1 MLRIERKRTRYN
13 KETGKIE
20 HYKFKDIVRY
30 EDLTNEQFRAF
41 QRIIKNVT
49 KTEKTKLPTSLK
61 EYTKQYTGSK
71 QFAKSDYV
79 YEWVKE
85 LDKLYPRQTRKAK
98 KRMESEG
105 YSSERIREKFD
116 IPANNS
122 LDHMVKAFASY
133 SGMSARRLS
142 PEYYKT
148 TFEDKELKKLE
159 RLKKRVPTITAE
171 QRVDGKVTMKMDL
184 PTRAMYQE
192 TSLKIA
198 NHSTIKLY
206 WLNMQRACQDAGY
219 YRLLKILQD
228 MTDLSLFRRQTKIYS
243 DIFGDMMIYYATDS
257 RNRPLEHDM
266 IYLFD
271 PQNQYGFLT
280 DEELEEYKRDPDM
293 NE

>member
-1 MLRIERKRTRYN
+1 MLRIERERTRYN

-20 HYKFKDIVRY
+20 RYKFKDIVRY
-30 EDLTNEQFRAF
+30 EDLTKEQFRAF

-61 EYTKQYTGSK
+61 EYIKQYTGSK

-105 YSSERIREKFD
+105 YSTERIREKFD

-122 LDHMVKAFASY
+122 LNHMVKAFATY

-148 TFEDKELKKLE
+148 TFEDEELKKLE

-171 QRVDGKVTMKMDL
+171 QRVDGEVTMKMDL

-206 WLNMQRACQDAGY
+206 WLNMQRACQEAGY

-243 DIFGDMMIYYATDS
+243 DIFGDMMIYYSTDT

-271 PQNQYGFLT
+271 PQNRYGFLT
-280 DEELEEYKRDPDM
+280 EEELEEYKNDPDM

>member
-20 HYKFKDIVRY
+20 YYKFKDIVRY

-41 QRIIKNVT
+41 QRIIKNVA

-79 YEWVKE
+79 YEWNKE
-85 LDKLYPRQTRKAK
+85 LDRLYPRQTRKAK

-122 LDHMVKAFASY
+122 LNHMVKAFATY

-148 TFEDKELKKLE
+148 TFEADELKKLE

-171 QRVDGKVTMKMDL
+171 QRVDGEVTMKMDL

-228 MTDLSLFRRQTKIYS
+228 MTDLSLFKRQTKIYS

-271 PQNQYGFLT
+271 PENRYGFLT